1 MLKIEKKTFFIGLFF
16 LAVTALPNF
25 VFADSYNQKTTFFVD
40 SSYDLSGRE
49 KIEGALKHISV
60 KAYFYLEE
68 EWWESLSDKE
78 KQEILNELSLL
89 GKEFD
94 QKIYPTVTSVYGHEW
109 TPGIDGDRHI
119 TVFLH
124 QMKEN
129 IGGYHRTIDEY
140 YKIQVPSSNQ
150 REMVYLN
157 SDYLGRTRLKSFLA
171 HEFVHLIVFNQKV
184 KVFKTGEEEVWLNEA
199 YADYAPTLLG
209 YDDQF
214 DQESNLYNR
223 VREFLGRPSDSLT
236 EWRNTAQDYGVVNLF
251 TQYLVDHYGI
261 EILEDALRSKKTGID
276 SLNYALEK
284 NGYKKTVKEIFS
296 DWTIALVINDCSVN
310 SLYCYENDN
319 LKNVR
324 ITPALIFI
332 PTTQQSEISLVY
344 SLKDWSARWLKIIGG
359 DKGLE
364 VEIENNTAP
373 EVTLSYVIRKN
384 GTEIEIQE
392 AAISKGGV
400 VKIKLPEFAKE
411 NVSLVLIPSVTHKTK
426 NFADKEASFSFSV
439 KIKTVEEN
447 NHQEKPITE
456 MTIEELQAKIL
467 EIQQQIARLQ
477 TILAE
482 LIAQNQSEISCK
494 EITKNLYYGIM
505 NDPQVRCLQEFL
517 KSQGLE
523 IYPQGLIT
531 GNFLELTRQAVIR
544 FQEKYKEEI
553 LEPLGLENGT
563 GFVGSLTR
571 KKINEM
577 LNAGTF

>member
-1 MLKIEKKTFFIGLFF
+1 MLKVRGKTFFIGLFF
-16 LAVTALPNF
+16 LAVIALPNF

-40 SSYDLSGRE
+40 PSYDLSGRE
-49 KIEGALKHISV
+49 KIEGVLKHISV

-94 QKIYPTVTSVYGHEW
+94 QKIYPTVTSVYGYEW
-109 TPGIDGDRHI
+109 SPGIDNDRHI

-129 IGGYHRTIDEY
+129 IGGYHRTVDEY
-140 YKIQVPSSNQ
+140 YKVQIPSSNQ

-157 SDYLGRTRLKSFLA
+157 AEYLGNSRLKSFLA

-214 DQESNLYNR
+214 DQDSNLYNR
-223 VREFLGRPSDSLT
+223 VREFLRAPSDSLT
-236 EWRNTAQDYGVVNLF
+236 EWRNMAQDYGIVNLF

-261 EILEDALRSKKTGID
+261 EVLKDALHSKKTGID

-284 NGYKKTVKEIFS
+284 NGYEKTIQDIFT
-296 DWTIALVINDCSVN
+296 DWTIALVINDCSIN
-310 SLYCYENDN
+310 PLYCYKNEN
-319 LKNVR
+319 LKNIK
-324 ITPALIFI
+324 ITPALIFL

-359 DKGLE
+359 NKGLE
-364 VEIENNTAP
+364 VEVENNTAP
-373 EVTLSYVIRKN
+373 KITLPYVVRKN
-384 GTEIEIQE
+384 GTELEIKE
-392 AAISKGGV
+392 ATISKGRV
-400 VKIKLPEFAKE
+400 AKIELPEFAKE
-411 NVSLVLIPSVTHKTK
+411 NVSLILIPSVTYKTK
-426 NFADKEASFSFSV
+426 NFTDKEASFSFSI

-447 NHQEKPITE
+447 NHQEKPIAE

-467 EIQQQIARLQ
+467 EIQQQIAQLQ
-477 TILAE
+477 AMLAE

-494 EITKNLYYGIM
+494 EITKNLYYGLM
-505 NDPQVRCLQEFL
+505 NDSQVRCLQEFL
-517 KSQGLE
+517 KSQGPE
-523 IYPQGLIT
+523 IYPEGLVT
-531 GNFLELTRQAVIR
+531 GNFLTLTRQAVIR
-544 FQEKYKEEI
+544 FQEKYREEI
-553 LEPLGLENGT
+553 LEPLGLEKGT
-563 GFVGSLTR
+563 GFVGPLTR

-577 LNAGTF
+577 LF